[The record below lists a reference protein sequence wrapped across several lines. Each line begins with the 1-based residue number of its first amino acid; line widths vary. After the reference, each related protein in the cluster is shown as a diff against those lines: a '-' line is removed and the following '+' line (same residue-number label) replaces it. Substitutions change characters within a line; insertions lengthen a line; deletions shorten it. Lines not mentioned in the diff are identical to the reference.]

1 MTIVIP
7 SREPG
12 CQMRG
17 RYPVRS
23 EKRRLMWGIYLAWDK
38 KQVQCDPG
46 QLAARFSRQRSG
58 RTVQHLVT

>member
-1 MTIVIP
+1 MTIVIL

-23 EKRRLMWGIYLAWDK
+23 EKRRLMWGNYLAWDK

-46 QLAARFSRQRSG
+46 QLAARVSRQRSR
-58 RTVQHLVT
+58 RTVQCLVT